1 MIKPSLAF
9 LILPLVSGVS
19 SGGPSQLGVANE
31 ARALAKRAVV
41 LLENDKSRAVASLM
55 HYPPTYSADER
66 AKDINSVGD
75 GLELILKELGTPTQ
89 FRDLHGLALSYEV
102 SESGGSIPYLRSL
115 SPAYASDFLYEVTY
129 SKQGHGYL
137 TVRVMQLNSKSPAEI
152 LSVRLGLPTANPA
165 SKTTMI
171 EITRMQLARLG
182 VPMSQ
187 ALQQQIDA
195 SLRPAQ
201 VGPAL
206 SQ

>member
-1 MIKPSLAF
+1 MIKPSLVF
-9 LILPLVSGVS
+9 LILSLVSGVS

-75 GLELILKELGTPTQ
+75 GLELTLKELGTPTQ

-102 SESGGSIPYLRSL
+102 SESGGNVPYLRSL
-115 SPAYASDFLYEVTY
+115 SPAYAADFFYEVTY
-129 SKQGHGYL
+129 SKQGHGFL

-152 LSVRLGLPTANPA
+152 LSVRLGLPAANPA

-171 EITRMQLARLG
+171 EITGMQLARIG

-187 ALQQQIDA
+187 ALQQQIEA